1 MTLFSRGILCT
12 HTDNKRA
19 RVRISLAES
28 FISNPSH
35 LLSSFRV
42 DGCFCDQEIW
52 QSWQGGKKNYSLKN
66 ILFLFLVFGFVVES
80 RLPDVLMSVWDVA
93 KQASSVVTMA
103 LHCRCYGF
111 LICRMWFNQACH
123 ILFWSLSAGLL
134 LMVTTT

>member
-1 MTLFSRGILCT
+1 MLAFVIRRRSGKAGRGEKMTGLKTFY
-12 HTDNKRA
+12 
-19 RVRISLAES
+19 
-28 FISNPSH
+28 
-35 LLSSFRV
+35 SS
-42 DGCFCDQEIW
+42 C
-52 QSWQGGKKNYSLKN
+52 L
-66 ILFLFLVFGFVVES
+66 VVES
-80 RLPDVLMSVWDVA
+80 RLSDVLMSVWDVA